1 MASLSALPSE
11 LQKRLQ
17 NELKPG
23 ETLVW
28 VDQPIANRAARA
40 GFVMWFFFIPWT
52 GFSIFFTAGAAGFK
66 AFDFGNANLYLV
78 LFGLP
83 FVLAGLA
90 GLSTPIWLKRRAQ
103 STVYAITNRRAL
115 SIEGTKSI
123 TVKTYLGTHI
133 ANIEKVE
140 HRDGSGDLILRTDQ
154 YRDSEGDKQTLREGF
169 TAVGDVRHVE
179 RLLDTL
185 VRSSA
190 AQTVR

>member
-17 NELKPG
+17 GELKPG
-23 ETLVW
+23 EMLVW

-40 GFVMWFFFIPWT
+40 GYGLWFFFIPWT
-52 GFSIFFTAGAAGFK
+52 GFSIFFTVGAAGF
-66 AFDFGNANLYLV
+66 ADFGNGNLYLV

-90 GLSTPIWLKRRAQ
+90 GLSTPMWLKRRAR

-123 TVKTYLGTHI
+123 TVKTYFGTHI

-154 YRDSEGDKQTLREGF
+154 YRDSEGDRQSLREGF
-169 TAVGDVRHVE
+169 TAVGDVRNVE
-179 RLLDTL
+179 RLLDAL
-185 VRSSA
+185 IRSSA
-190 AQTVR
+190 AQTAR